1 MSPHEYTANSSSKTT
16 TASILIIGEATDV
29 RNELAGSLKG
39 LGHHVARTN
48 AIDAAREA
56 MAGDGAFDLLLIAS
70 GCGRTGL
77 EIIREAQAAD
87 PCVRALVYGAKAS
100 PSDVVDAIRAGASDF
115 LAVPRDLDRIAD
127 RVHQVLDRVRAHRER
142 ERRMA
147 DLAEACSELKN
158 TRDEMSERVDTLC
171 GDLASAYRTMRE
183 QISDVALASEYRAL
197 LGQELDLEAMLRTAL
212 EAMMQRI
219 GPVNAAVYLQEAP
232 GTWGVGAYVNYQWQD
247 RDIMPMLKRLGDVVG
262 PGMAKEHGL
271 VRFDDAGEFAASEGG
286 DMSLLEGSEIAAF
299 SCHRGDDCLAVFTL
313 FRESEEGFEDE
324 HAAALDVMRTIVG
337 EQMARI
343 LRVHRRN
350 TCEWPDEPSGDA
362 SGDAWGK
369 AA

>member
-1 MSPHEYTANSSSKTT
+1 MGPHEYTTRSKATAT
-16 TASILIIGEATDV
+16 TASILIIGEATDL
-29 RNELAGSLKG
+29 RTDLAGALSG
-39 LGHHVARTN
+39 LGHRVVKTN

-56 MAGDGAFDLLLIAS
+56 MAGDAAFDLLLIATS
-70 GCGRTGL
+70 SGRTGL
-77 EIIREAQAAD
+77 EIIREAQGAD
-87 PCVRALVYGAKAS
+87 PCVRALVYGTQS
-100 PSDVVDAIRAGASDF
+100 TPTEVVEAIRAGASDF
-115 LAVPRDLDRIAD
+115 IAVPRDLDRIAD
-127 RVHQVLDRVRAHRER
+127 RVHQVLDRVHAHRER

-147 DLAEACSELKN
+147 DLAEACDELKN

-219 GPVNAAVYLQEAP
+219 GPVNAAVYLQESP
-232 GTWGVGAYVNYQWQD
+232 GSWGVGAYVNYQWQD
-247 RDIMPMLKRLGDVVG
+247 RDIMPMLRRLGEVIG
-262 PGMAKEHGL
+262 PGMADEHGL

-286 DMSLLEGSEIAAF
+286 EMSLLEGSEIAAF
-299 SCHRGDDCLAVFTL
+299 ACHRDNECLAVFTL
-313 FRESEEGFEDE
+313 FRESELGFEDD
-324 HAAALDVMRTIVG
+324 HAAALDVMRTIVA
-337 EQMARI
+337 EQMSRI

-350 TCEWPDEPSGDA
+350 TIEWPDEPSGD
-362 SGDAWGK
+362 SFGK